1 MTNHTTRKRPSAK
14 RRRAQ
19 RRMMA
24 RLSFVLLIAMVMA
37 RTLLMTLDWL
47 GIALADILGAHIFAA
62 LYTCLFVLFGWKLR
76 GWIEHSKRK
85 EKSKCKNTQPAPAL
99 SVLQFQATPKEKPA
113 PLRRAEP

>member
-14 RRRAQ
+14 RRRQQ

-24 RLSFVLLIAMVMA
+24 RLSLVLLIAMVMA
-37 RTLLMTLDWL
+37 RTLLMALDWL
-47 GIALADILGAHIFAA
+47 GIALADLLGANIFAA
-62 LYTCLFVLFGWKLR
+62 LYACLFILFGWKLR

-85 EKSKCKNTQPAPAL
+85 ENGKCKTTKNAQPL
-99 SVLQFQATPKEKPA
+99 SVLQFQATPKEAPA

>member
-24 RLSFVLLIAMVMA
+24 RLSFVLLIAMVTA
-37 RTLLMTLDWL
+37 RTLLMALDWL
-47 GIALADILGAHIFAA
+47 GSSLLDLLGAHIFAA
-62 LYTCLFVLFGWKLR
+62 LYACLFVLFGWKLR

-85 EKSKCKNTQPAPAL
+85 EKAKCKGKKDAPPL
-99 SVLQFQATPKEKPA
+99 SVLQFQATPKEAPA